1 LATLR
6 EIHRRIRS
14 VRNIRQVTRAMQT
27 VSASKMRRAQRMAL
41 AARPYADKSTEVLGH
56 LAARLSP
63 ARKREQPL
71 LRQRPVQAVEVVLVT
86 ANRGLCGGY
95 NHNVIDAA
103 LAFIAEQAVPV
114 RLVAVGSRGRDYA
127 VRHGLD
133 VVAEFCD
140 LNDRPDLDDTRPIAR
155 LLMED
160 FERGA
165 ADQVWLVYTDFV
177 NTLVQRPSVQLLLP
191 TQPEAHAPASHVP
204 YLYEPDPESILGP
217 MLRRFT
223 EMRVYHA
230 ILEALASEHSARMVA
245 MRNATDNAER
255 LISDLTLS
263 YNKARQKAITKELI
277 DIVGG
282 VAAVAK

>member
-1 LATLR
+1 MATLR
-6 EIHRRIRS
+6 EIRRRIRS
-14 VRNIRQVTRAMQT
+14 VKNIRQVTRAMQT
-27 VSASKMRRAQRMAL
+27 VSASKMRRAQRMAA

-63 ARKREQPL
+63 ARKREQSL
-71 LRQRPVQAVEVVLVT
+71 LRQRPVEAVEVVLIT

-103 LAFIAEQAVPV
+103 IAFIAEQTVPA
-114 RLVAVGSRGRDYA
+114 RLVAVGSKGRDYA

-140 LNDRPDLDDTRPIAR
+140 LNDRPDLDDVRPIAR

-165 ADQVWLVYTDFV
+165 ADQVWLVYTNFV
-177 NTLVQRPSVQLLLP
+177 NTLVQRPSVQVLLP
-191 TQPEAHAPASHVP
+191 AQPEAHAPASHVP

-223 EMRVYHA
+223 EMQVYHA

-263 YNKARQKAITKELI
+263 YNKARQEAITKELI